1 MRSSVVR
8 LSSSFALLGVLAVA
22 PAMAAEPPPG
32 RLLASHCAQCHG
44 TNGNAVNFESLA
56 GESASELYKELRE
69 MKYRSRPED
78 IMDLQARGY
87 TDAQLWLISQYYATQ
102 SRAGSHDDD

>member
-1 MRSSVVR
+1 MR
-8 LSSSFALLGVLAVA
+8 LSLIRTPALLAVLGALAAA
-22 PAMAAEPPPG
+22 PALAAEPPAG

-56 GESASELYKELRE
+56 GESANELYHELIE
-69 MKYRSRPED
+69 MKYRSRIEG

-87 TDAQLWLISQYYATQ
+87 TDAQLWLISQYYAAQPRTG
-102 SRAGSHDDD
+102 SSHD

>member
-1 MRSSVVR
+1 MRFSFVRSS
-8 LSSSFALLGVLAVA
+8 ALLAALAA
-22 PAMAAEPPPG
+22 IPATAAEPPSG

-56 GESASELYKELRE
+56 GESASEMYDELIK

-78 IMDLQARGY
+78 IMDMQARGY
-87 TDAQLWLISQYYATQ
+87 TDAQLFLISRYYAAQ
-102 SRAGSHDDD
+102 PRSGSSDD

>member
-1 MRSSVVR
+1 MRSSFVR
-8 LSSSFALLGVLAVA
+8 SFALLAVLTAV
-22 PAMAAEPPPG
+22 PATAAEPPAG

-56 GESASELYKELRE
+56 GENASEMYNELIK
-69 MKYRSRPED
+69 MKYRSTPED

-87 TDAQLWLISQYYATQ
+87 TDAQLFLISQYYATQ
-102 SRAGSHDDD
+102 RRTSGGD